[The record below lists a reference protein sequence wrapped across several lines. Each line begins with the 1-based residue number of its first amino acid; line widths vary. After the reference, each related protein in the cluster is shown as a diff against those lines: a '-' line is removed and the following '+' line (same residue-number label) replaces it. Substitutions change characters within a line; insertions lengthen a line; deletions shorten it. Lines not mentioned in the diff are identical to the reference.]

1 MLRKILVVDVEK
13 RIDMAGM
20 LAHPWVVETL
30 KEPMPTNPDV
40 EISPV
45 IDFRVIYT
53 MVQALPEW
61 SAGKILKAVT

>member
-1 MLRKILVVDVEK
+1 MVDVEK

-20 LAHPWVVETL
+20 LTHPWVVETL